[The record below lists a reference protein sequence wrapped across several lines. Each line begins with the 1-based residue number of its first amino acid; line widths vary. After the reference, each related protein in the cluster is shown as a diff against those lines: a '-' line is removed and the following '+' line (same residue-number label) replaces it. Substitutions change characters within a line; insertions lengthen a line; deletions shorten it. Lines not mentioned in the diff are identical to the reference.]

1 MKLSLKKLL
10 DSFFSCIYKVIN
22 ENLNFSNRSG
32 NTLTLEFNDWSKENQ
47 ELLSKSLKTVSLQIK
62 DKKHGLLTNRIDSLT
77 AMIKKVIIYDSFS
90 NDFALMFDDLDI
102 KTLSLIDTHGLDHI
116 EKGVS
121 KKRLLKDFFSEQKE
135 NREKKLG
142 KAKKA
147 IDAVFYLKKLDS
159 GRPTELD
166 YIIPLIYDVE
176 PQVTLY
182 CIFTG
187 IDIFNLNSKDIN
199 TSWKAGD
206 ITSPKAVQY
215 LFSSDLEEALDKR
228 LKFSTGKKKIIYHTL
243 RGNIGAFC
251 GTGNPK
257 FHNINKQRIKK
268 ILISILIKEINSLDI
283 ISEELIDALNVGS
296 KDYQKIKEEVK
307 SLLLMFFDKA
317 SVTNWKS
324 MRWNTVKANAQRV
337 SGKKDNQLGYLG
349 VYRHRWDMIF
359 QDSYN
364 EIFSDERYIKNVVDI
379 LGNHNEKVE
388 TALITSRENFLG
400 RSQELA
406 FRKSPKDPDSFK
418 HILVS
423 LYDDKERN
431 PFKKRIIWG

>member
-1 MKLSLKKLL
+1 M
-10 DSFFSCIYKVIN
+10 
-22 ENLNFSNRSG
+22 
-32 NTLTLEFNDWSKENQ
+32 
-47 ELLSKSLKTVSLQIK
+47 
-62 DKKHGLLTNRIDSLT
+62 
-77 AMIKKVIIYDSFS
+77 
-90 NDFALMFDDLDI
+90 
-102 KTLSLIDTHGLDHI
+102 
-116 EKGVS
+116 
-121 KKRLLKDFFSEQKE
+121 
-135 NREKKLG
+135 
-142 KAKKA
+142 
-147 IDAVFYLKKLDS
+147 
-159 GRPTELD
+159 
-166 YIIPLIYDVE
+166 
-176 PQVTLY
+176 
-182 CIFTG
+182 
-187 IDIFNLNSKDIN
+187 
-199 TSWKAGD
+199 
-206 ITSPKAVQY
+206 
-215 LFSSDLEEALDKR
+215 
-228 LKFSTGKKKIIYHTL
+228 
-243 RGNIGAFC
+243 
-251 GTGNPK
+251 
-257 FHNINKQRIKK
+257 
-268 ILISILIKEINSLDI
+268 IKEINSLDI